1 MTLREPESMEECV
14 YFTNRAIDNG
24 HAKAWV
30 FREKC
35 PKCKK
40 GMMSKPFDE
49 KAGKFKTRATE
60 YVCPECKHSV
70 EKEEYEGTLTANIAY
85 TCPHCKHKGET
96 QIPYKRKTFKGV
108 PSLIFECSSCKEKVG
123 VTKKMKEAKGKKS
136 KAPIDLDD
144 E

>member
-49 KAGKFKTRATE
+49 KEESSKRAQQSMF
-60 YVCPECKHSV
+60 VLNAS
-70 EKEEYEGTLTANIAY
+70 TLLKKKNM
-85 TCPHCKHKGET
+85 
-96 QIPYKRKTFKGV
+96 
-108 PSLIFECSSCKEKVG
+108 KVH
-123 VTKKMKEAKGKKS
+123 
-136 KAPIDLDD
+136 
-144 E
+144 